1 MYLYLW
7 HLHLYYFWDGCIAQL
22 GRKLQT
28 KKEANDADGNYACT
42 QRSSWDRRSC
52 LEQNSGQFPE
62 TEENRENVRE
72 YKELTLLVLYQL
84 VLNEGPYLLL
94 KLPVVVYPVQI
105 KGVSPSFSSLERHT

>member
-28 KKEANDADGNYACT
+28 KKEVNDEDGNYACT
-42 QRSSWDRRSC
+42 QRSSWDRRSS

-94 KLPVVVYPVQI
+94 KLPVAVYSVQI
-105 KGVSPSFSSLERHT
+105 KGISPFSSLERHT